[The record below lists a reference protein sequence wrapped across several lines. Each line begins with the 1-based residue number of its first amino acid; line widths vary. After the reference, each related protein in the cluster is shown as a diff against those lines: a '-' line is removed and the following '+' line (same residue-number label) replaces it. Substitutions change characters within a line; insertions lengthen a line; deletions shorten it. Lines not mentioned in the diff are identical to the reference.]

1 MRAVRFYSKR
11 DIRVEDVASP
21 TAALGETQVL
31 VAPIACGICGTD
43 LHEYVAGPIVTPQQP
58 NVLTGATLPQI
69 LGHEFSARVLDVG
82 RAVRNVK
89 AGDRVSIQPLIAPP
103 DDHYVRRGLVHL
115 SERLGV
121 VGLSYAWGG
130 MGERAVLDA
139 ANVYAVPDALTDL
152 QAAMIEPGAVALYAV
167 DRGRVRAG
175 SSVLVS
181 GVGPIG
187 ALVLLAARAAG
198 ASTIFVSEPNAF
210 RRAKA
215 RELVPD
221 IIAIDPRTE
230 DVASIV
236 RAHTE
241 DGVGCDV
248 ALECVG
254 NEKSLDACTVAVRR
268 QGTIVQVGLHVGR
281 ASVDAMLWALKDITL
296 EATWCFPVQSW
307 PRVAGLIAAGLYP
320 VEKIITAD
328 IAAEDV
334 VKKGFEALLD
344 PAGQNLKIVV
354 RA

>member
-1 MRAVRFYSKR
+1 
-11 DIRVEDVASP
+11 
-21 TAALGETQVL
+21 
-31 VAPIACGICGTD
+31 
-43 LHEYVAGPIVTPQQP
+43 
-58 NVLTGATLPQI
+58 
-69 LGHEFSARVLDVG
+69 
-82 RAVRNVK
+82 
-89 AGDRVSIQPLIAPP
+89 
-103 DDHYVRRGLVHL
+103 VRRGLMHL

-121 VGLSYAWGG
+121 IGLSYAWGG

-139 ANVYAVPDALTDL
+139 ANVYAVPEALTDL

-167 DRGRVRAG
+167 DRGQVRAG
-175 SSVLVS
+175 SSVLIS

-198 ASTIFVSEPNAF
+198 ASAIFVSEPNAF
-210 RRAKA
+210 RRSKAK
-215 RELVPD
+215 ELVPD

-230 DVASIV
+230 DVASVV

-307 PRVAGLIAAGLYP
+307 PRVASLIAAGLYP

-334 VKKGFEALLD
+334 VEKGFEALLD
-344 PAGQNLKIVV
+344 PAGQNLKIIV